1 MDNGA
6 NMDRTCRVCGTT
18 IADDA
23 SVCSQCGAPF
33 VGEAPAPHAVPATKG
48 TRRSWV
54 VRGLFVTAAIAGI
67 WAFYGD
73 AFRDYHPVIAKQ
85 PEVSA
90 PGSSGRVNST
100 LVNAR
105 LEGPFI
111 IVSLADL
118 RERRIVRFFDPES
131 VQTVPMLAYLTTS
144 GRVVTA
150 MSISENCRS
159 RDFYL
164 EGENVHCAN
173 CPSYWN
179 ASSLEAY
186 ACCQKY
192 YPDPIPSTVLG
203 DEVRIEAVT
212 ARTWQTR
219 S

>member
-1 MDNGA
+1 VGSK
-6 NMDRTCRVCGTT
+6 TWILRVAVV
-18 IADDA
+18 IAA
-23 SVCSQCGAPF
+23 A
-33 VGEAPAPHAVPATKG
+33 A
-48 TRRSWV
+48 
-54 VRGLFVTAAIAGI
+54 GL

-73 AFRDYHPVIAKQ
+73 AFRSYHPVIAKQ
-85 PEVSA
+85 PEIGA
-90 PGSSGRVNST
+90 PGTSGRINST
-100 LVNAR
+100 LVTAR
-105 LEGPFI
+105 MEGPFI
-111 IVSLADL
+111 IVSAAGLK
-118 RERRIVRFFDPES
+118 ERRILRFFDPES
-131 VQTVPMLAYLTTS
+131 LQQVPMIAYLTPA

-164 EGENVHCAN
+164 EGETIHCAN

-203 DEVRIEAVT
+203 DEIRIEASAV
-212 ARTWQTR
+212 RTWQTR

>member
-1 MDNGA
+1 MHLA
-6 NMDRTCRVCGTT
+6 
-18 IADDA
+18 
-23 SVCSQCGAPF
+23 
-33 VGEAPAPHAVPATKG
+33 
-48 TRRSWV
+48 WV
-54 VRGLFVTAAIAGI
+54 VRAIFVTAAVAGV

-73 AFRDYHPVIAKQ
+73 AFREYHPVIAKQ

-90 PGSSGRVNST
+90 PGSSGRLNSR
-100 LVNAR
+100 LVTAR

-111 IVSLADL
+111 IVSLSDL
-118 RERRIVRFFDPES
+118 QEHRIVRFFDPES
-131 VQTVPMLAYLTTS
+131 VQTVPMLAYLTPS

-164 EGENVHCAN
+164 EGENIHCAN

-212 ARTWQTR
+212 ARAWQTR

>member
-1 MDNGA
+1 MG
-6 NMDRTCRVCGTT
+6 RTCSVCGTT
-18 IADDA
+18 IEGDA
-23 SVCSQCGAPF
+23 RVCTQCGALF
-33 VGEAPAPHAVPATKG
+33 LTEAAAPAATPVPSVGKRAWVIRIGVVVAAVA
-48 TRRSWV
+48 
-54 VRGLFVTAAIAGI
+54 GL

-73 AFRDYHPVIAKQ
+73 AFRSYHPVIASQ

-90 PGSSGRVNST
+90 PASSGRSNST
-100 LVNAR
+100 LVAAR

-131 VQTVPMLAYLTTS
+131 VQTVPMLAYLTSS

-164 EGENVHCAN
+164 DGENIHCAN

-212 ARTWQTR
+212 ARQWQTR

>member
-1 MDNGA
+1 ME
-6 NMDRTCRVCGTT
+6 RTCRVCGTT
-18 IADDA
+18 IAA
-23 SVCSQCGAPF
+23 GSSVCRQCGAP
-33 VGEAPAPHAVPATKG
+33 VTADASTPVATAAPPLTH
-48 TRRSWV
+48 RSWI
-54 VRGLFVTAAIAGI
+54 VRIAVVTAAIAGI

-73 AFRDYHPVIAKQ
+73 AFREYHPVIAKQ

-90 PGSSGRVNST
+90 PGASARVNST

-105 LEGPFI
+105 VEGPFI
-111 IVSLADL
+111 IVSLAEV

-131 VQTVPMLAYLTTS
+131 VQAVPMLAYLTPS

-164 EGENVHCAN
+164 EGENIHCAN

-203 DEVRIEAVT
+203 DEVRIESVT
-212 ARTWQTR
+212 ARRWQTR